1 MARRFHN
8 INKSPKE
15 FKTTSELTYYNMNP
29 KIIAFDADDTLWHNE
44 PYFDEAQAKFCE
56 LFADY
61 ASNQEILQL
70 ILSYQVKNLP
80 LYGFGIKAFTLSM
93 IESALELTQNQIK
106 GNGIE
111 KIIKIGKELLQKPVE
126 LLPDIEL
133 VLQQLYGKHKL
144 VVATK
149 GDLKDQ
155 HRKLHDSKIGH
166 YFHHI
171 EVMSDKKDIDYK
183 KMLQRLDVQP
193 EHFIMIGNSLKS
205 DVLPVLNIGGIGV
218 HIPYHTTWEYE
229 KIDFEITHP
238 NFYAYENAAEIIS
251 KFLTQI

>member
-1 MARRFHN
+1 VK
-8 INKSPKE
+8 IN
-15 FKTTSELTYYNMNP
+15 TNP

-80 LYGFGIKAFTLSM
+80 LYGFGIKAFVLSM
-93 IESALELTQNQIK
+93 IESALELTNHKIS

-111 KIIKIGKELLQKPVE
+111 KIIKIGKDLLQKPVE
-126 LLPDIEL
+126 LLPEVED
-133 VLQQLYGKHKL
+133 VLQQLKGKYKL

-155 HRKLHDSKIGH
+155 HRKLHDSGIGH

-171 EVMSDKKDIDYK
+171 EVMSDKKELDYE
-183 KMLQRLDVQP
+183 KMLGRLDTKP
-193 EHFIMIGNSLKS
+193 EDFIMIGNSLKS
-205 DVLPVLNIGGIGV
+205 DVLPVLNIGGHGY
-218 HIPYHTTWEYE
+218 HIAYHTTWEYE
-229 KIDFEITHP
+229 KIDFEIEHD
-238 NFYAYENAAEIIS
+238 NFKSLEKIS
-251 KFLTQI
+251 DVLPILLK